1 MLNRR
6 ACYVVCLQCTWL
18 LPESTRV
25 GAFDNQRLTH
35 CLPAVHMG
43 HVTRLL
49 PLWHLGCVVTAA
61 VHPLWRLAS
70 CSAHG
75 RCLWDPLWHLGCV
88 VAAAGHPLRR
98 LACLQCTCLTPSS
111 PKRWRHQAQTRER
124 TLKAAPLVAPCLT
137 RCTATPHVSHTLTLS
152 PLTAC
157 TPKSIRIPSTSD
169 AGSSWPVM
177 RPKVVHG
184 PCSGRGAEPASQTE
198 QPSQST
204 RHTTKTN
211 AIPAQGVLVG

>member
-49 PLWHLGCVVTAA
+49 
-61 VHPLWRLAS
+61 
-70 CSAHG
+70 
-75 RCLWDPLWHLGCV
+75 PLWHLGCV

-157 TPKSIRIPSTSD
+157 TPKSIPSTSD